1 MLFSLFEGGIKSSLF
16 SAFSNK
22 KVLSS
27 ALLFFLAVYQK
38 YTFAMKYF
46 PFTICLVI
54 VLAAASVVSSTTNTS
69 SAAALQKKEIIRTYI
84 WRDATRESIK
94 SIKDIVK
101 GGYEEGGETLYICR
115 CLQCEGGHKIPG
127 KVKNISKML
136 NSY

>member
-1 MLFSLFEGGIKSSLF
+1 
-16 SAFSNK
+16 
-22 KVLSS
+22 
-27 ALLFFLAVYQK
+27 
-38 YTFAMKYF
+38 MKYF

-54 VLAAASVVSSTTNTS
+54 VLAAAASVVSSTNT

-127 KVKNISKML
+127 KVE
-136 NSY
+136 